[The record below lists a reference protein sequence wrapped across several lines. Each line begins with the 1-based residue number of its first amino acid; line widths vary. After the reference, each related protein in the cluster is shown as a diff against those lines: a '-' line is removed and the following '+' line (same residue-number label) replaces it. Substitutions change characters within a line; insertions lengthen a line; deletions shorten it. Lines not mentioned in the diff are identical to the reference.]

1 MGGGGSIIQRTF
13 IREEHLNQF
22 YQRRGGVYY
31 IRGVYLE
38 VGIYEVI
45 YGSQLVS
52 AINSA
57 SLCDPRAMR
66 MWKKNLTFARKES

>member
-1 MGGGGSIIQRTF
+1 MGGGGGSVRQGAF

-22 YQRRGGVYY
+22 YRRRGGVYY

-52 AINSA
+52 AI
-57 SLCDPRAMR
+57 SLPGCAIHVPCKCAM
-66 MWKKNLTFARKES
+66 

>member
-1 MGGGGSIIQRTF
+1 MGGGGSIRQGAF

-31 IRGVYLE
+31 IRSVYLE

-52 AINSA
+52 AINS
-57 SLCDPRAMR
+57 S
-66 MWKKNLTFARKES
+66 